1 MALEGEA
8 AAPRVPAP
16 PQLVPLFR
24 FARLSSASYDT
35 IHRVVDEDDEFRARV
50 AATVDDAS
58 AVGQAGWLW
67 LHRPDGWQD
76 DPAFDDGMPTGR
88 RGGSEPSRAVVRA
101 KERAARDRAAREDA
115 DERRRRAESRA
126 TELAAALSQAEAD
139 RDRYQAEAERLG
151 GERQEAV
158 RARQEAD
165 RAAADLRR
173 DLKVARRA
181 TREAEADL
189 ARTRRE
195 LGERRETAAP
205 PSEPAPEVAAPE
217 VRLPVSAVPAPAA
230 EPVDLDAARLGVD
243 AAAIAAAD
251 LARAL
256 ADVATALRPGGGAPS
271 GPAEL
276 ADASDGDRRDRAGR
290 SPRQAR
296 RATRRR
302 PPQLPPGILDDSVE
316 AHRHLVAASGA
327 LLVVDGYNLARTAWT
342 ALEPEE
348 ERRRTVA
355 LLEETAA
362 RRGAPV
368 TVVFDGDGSVAP
380 AASRSVRTVFSAAGV
395 TADEAI
401 ADLLHALSS
410 DQEVVVVSS
419 DREVLADAR
428 SQGAATLTSP
438 QFLAASGR

>member
-1 MALEGEA
+1 MAFEGEA
-8 AAPRVPAP
+8 AVPRVPAP

-24 FARLSSASYDT
+24 FSRLSAASYDT

-58 AVGQAGWLW
+58 VVGQAGWLW

-76 DPAFDDGMPTGR
+76 DPAFDGGMPTGR

-101 KERAARDRAAREDA
+101 KERAARDRVAREEA

-126 TELAAALSQAEAD
+126 TELAAALSRTEAD
-139 RDRYQAEAERLG
+139 RDRHQAEAERLR
-151 GERQEAV
+151 GERQDAA
-158 RARQEAD
+158 RARQEALQ
-165 RAAADLRR
+165 ALADLRR

-189 ARTRRE
+189 ARARRE
-195 LGERRETAAP
+195 PAGQPQTAAP
-205 PSEPAPEVAAPE
+205 PSEPASEVAAPE
-217 VRLPVSAVPAPAA
+217 GRGAVTTVPTLPAD
-230 EPVDLDAARLGVD
+230 PVDLDAARLGVD
-243 AAAIAAAD
+243 AAAAAAAD

-256 ADVATALRPGGGAPS
+256 ADVAAALHPGGGTS
-271 GPAEL
+271 VPADV
-276 ADASDGDRRDRAGR
+276 ADAWEGDRRDRAGGPSR
-290 SPRQAR
+290 RAR
-296 RATRRR
+296 RAPRRR
-302 PPQLPPGILDDSVE
+302 PPRLPPGILDDSVE
-316 AHRHLVAASGA
+316 AHRHLVAVSGA
-327 LLVVDGYNLARTAWT
+327 LLVVDGYNLARTAWS

-348 ERRRTVA
+348 ERRRTVG
-355 LLEETAA
+355 LLEEAAA

-401 ADLLHALSS
+401 ADLLHALPSG
-410 DQEVVVVSS
+410 QEVVVVSS